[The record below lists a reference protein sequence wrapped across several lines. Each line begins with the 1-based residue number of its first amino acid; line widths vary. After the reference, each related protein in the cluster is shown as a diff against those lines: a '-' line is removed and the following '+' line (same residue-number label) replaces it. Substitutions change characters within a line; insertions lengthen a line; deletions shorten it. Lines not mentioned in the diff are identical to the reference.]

1 MSTHKIPQTD
11 SIRELAGFWD
21 TLDLTDFE
29 DQLEEVTDTVF
40 EQEAVVKTRLPFEKA
55 RAIQHLAESKGTD
68 SAALI
73 RQWILDRIQAS

>member
-40 EQEAVVKTRLPFEKA
+40 EQEAVVKTVCRSRKLEPHSIWPSPRA
-55 RAIQHLAESKGTD
+55 RIPP
-68 SAALI
+68 
-73 RQWILDRIQAS
+73 R